1 MAFGFKARVLF
12 ELGAELISS
21 DAVALYELVK
31 NSLDANATSV
41 RIDVHISLQPSAFAQ
56 LTEYAR
62 SQISLEERGDP
73 TEFSID
79 NFSDTVLS
87 ALEVS
92 AQVDNRTH
100 FEAIYG
106 RPKSFEQAIENLTQA
121 YFETNLVSVLDNGSG
136 MSFKDLR
143 DIYLTVGTPERMHH
157 KKEVA
162 ARVQGNT
169 SRFHFTQTDAKL
181 PLGEKG
187 IGRLA
192 AMRLGHCIRVRTKTS
207 AIAEWNWL
215 DLDWRPAFSDPSL
228 DANDPS
234 LDFQPYRK
242 SVEGG
247 EEKLS
252 GTAIYIQD
260 LQGDWSY
267 EKVKR
272 IVFND
277 LAKIANPFT
286 RARANK
292 FITVLYQGDS
302 ISVPRFDSEPLA
314 FADAVT
320 KAQFRYDQSNE
331 PELALQVIYRGKE
344 RTVHLEG
351 EHLRA
356 CVREE
361 PSSKK
366 KKQPV
371 LLLDGEVVAR
381 ALKNLGPWEFEF
393 HWFNRGRI
401 QKSDRDLYD
410 GTVRPFLDQWGGG
423 FLVYRDGYRVYPYGE
438 RSDDWLDLDRKAL
451 AGSAFKLN
459 RAQMVGQIR
468 LSSIANPML
477 LDQTNREGFRD
488 SPDKEALRRLL
499 RYAVI
504 GFVRPF
510 LEQIDKLDL
519 EPIEQVAEAVEERIS
534 TSKEL
539 AVEGLRRIIVSAPDE
554 KKNIATVM
562 HHLEEVSD
570 AWERAK
576 LRIEKF
582 DEEMEDYIHL
592 AGVGLMLEFI
602 AHELARVTQD
612 TLKAVAGGRLSPEAV
627 EAQLKTLERRVRI
640 LDELSIPGR
649 QMRYQQN
656 MLDIALMLADFHQA
670 KAERLNISL
679 TVEPQVEKFAWQE
692 RVEKG
697 QILQILDNLLS
708 NSFYWLTNR
717 LDNSVRGTILI
728 SLNKSARKI
737 LVTDNGPGVAEDRR
751 EVIFD
756 RFESTKPPRA
766 GRGLGLFIARKLA
779 EENGANLEMGV
790 PDDDGYCRTF
800 VLSFGP
806 KEIPL
811 LK

>member
-31 NSLDANATSV
+31 NSLDANAPSV
-41 RIDVHISLQPSAFAQ
+41 RIDVRISLQPSAFLQ
-56 LTEYAR
+56 LTEYAK
-62 SQISLEERGDP
+62 SQLLLEQQGSP
-73 TEFSID
+73 TEFSVET
-79 NFSDTVLS
+79 FSETVLS
-87 ALEVS
+87 ALETS
-92 AQVDNRTH
+92 AHVDNRTE

-106 RPKSFEQAIENLTQA
+106 KPTQFDQAIEKLNQA
-121 YFETNLVSVLDNGSG
+121 YFATNLVSVVDNGGG
-136 MSFKDLR
+136 MSFEDLR
-143 DIYLTVGTPERMHH
+143 DIYLTVGTPERLRH
-157 KKEVA
+157 KKEVVA
-162 ARVQGNT
+162 QIQGTT
-169 SRFHFTQTDAKL
+169 SRFHFTKTDAKL

-192 AMRLGHCIRVRTKTS
+192 AMRLGHSIRVCTKTKES
-207 AIAEWNWL
+207 QHWNWL
-215 DLDWRPAFSDPSL
+215 DLDWRPAFSNPAL

-234 LDFQPYRK
+234 LDFKPYRK
-242 SVEGG
+242 PAAED
-247 EEKLS
+247 EATIS

-260 LQGDWSY
+260 LQADWSL

-272 IVFND
+272 IVVND

-292 FITVLYQGDS
+292 FITVFFQGEP
-302 ISVPRFDSEPLA
+302 IPVPRFDSEPLA
-314 FADAVT
+314 SADAVT

-331 PELALQVIYRGKE
+331 PELSLQVTYRGKE
-344 RTVHLEG
+344 RTARLTG

-381 ALKNLGPWEFEF
+381 ALKNLGPWELEF

-401 QKSDRDLYD
+401 QKADRDFYE
-410 GTVRPFLDQWGGG
+410 GTIKPFLDQWGGG

-438 RSDDWLDLDRKAL
+438 RSDDWLDIDRKAL
-451 AGSAFKLN
+451 AGGSFKLN
-459 RAQMVGQIR
+459 RAQIVGQIR

-488 SPDKEALRRLL
+488 SPDKEALKRLL
-499 RYAVI
+499 RYTVI

-539 AVEGLRRIIVSAPDE
+539 AVEGLRRIITSAPDE
-554 KKNIATVM
+554 RKNVATVM

-612 TLKAVAGGRLSPEAV
+612 TLRAVAGGRLSPEAV

-649 QMRYQQN
+649 QMRYQQS

-670 KAERLNISL
+670 KAERSNIEL
-679 TVEPQVEKFAWQE
+679 KVEPQSERVAWQE

-717 LDNSVRGTILI
+717 LDRSVQGRILI
-728 SLNKSARKI
+728 SVDKSRREI
-737 LVTDNGPGVAEDRR
+737 RVTDNGPGVADDRR
-751 EVIFD
+751 EIIFD

-779 EENGANLEMGV
+779 EENGASLEMGA
-790 PDDDGYCRTF
+790 PDSDGYCRTF
-800 VLSFGP
+800 VLSFQP
-806 KEIPL
+806 KGQPL
-811 LK
+811 LE

>member
-31 NSLDANATSV
+31 NSLDANASSV
-41 RIDVHISLQPSAFAQ
+41 RIDVRVSLQPSSFVQ
-56 LTEYAR
+56 LTDYAR
-62 SQISLEERGDP
+62 SQISIEEQGLP
-73 TEFSID
+73 TEFSVAT
-79 NFSDTVLS
+79 FSETVLS
-87 ALEVS
+87 SLEASAHIDTRTEFEALYGQPATFNE
-92 AQVDNRTH
+92 AVDNL
-100 FEAIYG
+100 
-106 RPKSFEQAIENLTQA
+106 SQA
-121 YFETNLVSVLDNGSG
+121 YFATNLISVVDDGGG
-136 MSFKDLR
+136 MSFEDLQ
-143 DIYLTVGTPERMHH
+143 DIYLTVGTPERLHR
-157 KKEVA
+157 KKEAVA
-162 ARVQGNT
+162 QIQGST
-169 SRFHFTQTDAKL
+169 SRLHFTKTDVKL

-192 AMRLGHCIRVRTKTS
+192 SMRLGHCIRVRTKTRE
-207 AIAEWNWL
+207 IPEWNWL
-215 DLDWRPAFSDPSL
+215 DLDWRPAFSDPTL

-234 LDFQPYRK
+234 LDFRPYRK
-242 SVEGG
+242 PALGDSAGV
-247 EEKLS
+247 S

-260 LQGDWSY
+260 LQADWSH

-277 LAKIANPFT
+277 LAKIANPFV

-292 FITVLYQGDS
+292 FITVFFQGEA
-302 ISVPRFDSEPLA
+302 IKVPRFDSEPLA
-314 FADAVT
+314 AADAVAR
-320 KAQFRYDQSNE
+320 AQFRYDQSKE
-331 PELALQVIYRGKE
+331 PELILQVTYRGKE
-344 RTVHLEG
+344 RTIRLTG

-366 KKQPV
+366 QKQPV
-371 LLLDGEVVAR
+371 LLLDGEVIAR
-381 ALKNLGPWEFEF
+381 ALKNLGPWELEF

-401 QKSDRDLYD
+401 QKADRDFYEQ
-410 GTVRPFLDQWGGG
+410 TIKPFLDQWGGG

-438 RSDDWLDLDRKAL
+438 RSDDWLDIDRKAL
-451 AGSAFKLN
+451 AGGSFKLN
-459 RAQMVGQIR
+459 RAQIVGQVR

-488 SPDKEALRRLL
+488 SPDKEALKRLL
-499 RYAVI
+499 RYTVI

-534 TSKEL
+534 TSREL
-539 AVEGLRRIIVSAPDE
+539 AVEGLRRISVTTPDE

-612 TLKAVAGGRLSPEAV
+612 TLKAVASGRLSPETV

-649 QMRYQQN
+649 QMRYQQSL
-656 MLDIALMLADFHQA
+656 LDIVLMLADFHQA
-670 KAERLNISL
+670 KAERLDIEL
-679 TVEPQVEKFAWQE
+679 QVEPQSEKVAWQE

-697 QILQILDNLLS
+697 QILQVLDNLLS

-717 LDNSVRGTILI
+717 LDRSVRGRILI
-728 SLNKSARKI
+728 SVDRSKREI
-737 LVTDNGPGVAEDRR
+737 RVTDNGPGVTEDRR
-751 EVIFD
+751 EIIFN

-779 EENGANLEMGV
+779 EENSATLEMGP
-790 PDDDGYCRTF
+790 PDSDGYCRTF
-800 VLSFGP
+800 ILSFQP
-806 KEIPL
+806 KGQL
-811 LK
+811 LLQ